1 MKGAVHIISL
11 GCPKNLVDSEVM
23 AAALTKGGYGIA
35 PDPRTAEIILVNTC
49 AFILPAKEESIE
61 EILRAAAWKK
71 TGRCRHLVVTGCLP
85 QRYGRSL
92 AEELPEVDIFLDTNE
107 APNVAGHL
115 DKLQKRE
122 HSAPLTIVSN
132 PSFLMNAGH
141 TRLLSTP
148 HHSAYLKIA
157 EGCSNYCSYCIIP
170 AIRGKARSRPLDDI
184 VQEAENLAAQGVRE
198 IIITAQD
205 TTAYG
210 REVKG
215 HPSLSE
221 LLRSLAAVDRLRWI
235 RLLYTYPG
243 KLDKKTLTV
252 IAEEEKICPYLDIPI
267 QHIDDDILKAMH
279 RRGGSAQIAAGI
291 ALARAVIPSVAL
303 RTSLIVGFPGETPA
317 RFKRLLNF
325 IVETRF
331 DHLGVF
337 TYSREEET
345 AAAIIPGHISERTK
359 EGRRRLLMDEQS
371 IVSSSIN
378 QTLIGSRQ
386 EVLLEGASD
395 IPDYPFIGRCRR
407 QAPEIDGVT
416 YVKGKGLAAGD
427 FVYCTVTGADTY
439 DLYAETEHLNSI
451 RRVA

>member
-1 MKGAVHIISL
+1 MKDAVHIISL
-11 GCPKNLVDSEVM
+11 GCAKNLVDSEVM
-23 AAALTKGGYGIA
+23 AAALIKGGYRIA

-71 TGRCRHLVVTGCLP
+71 AGRCRRLVVTGCLP
-85 QRYGRSL
+85 QRYGKSL
-92 AEELPEVDIFLDTNE
+92 AVELPEVDVFLDTNE
-107 APNVAGHL
+107 APNIAKHL
-115 DKLQKRE
+115 AMLSDRTDT
-122 HSAPLTIVSN
+122 APLTIVGN
-132 PSFLMNAGH
+132 PTFLMNAGH

-148 HHSAYLKIA
+148 AYSAYIKIA

-170 AIRGKARSRPLDDI
+170 ALRGKARSRPIDDI
-184 VQEAENLAAQGVRE
+184 VKEAGALAEQGVRE

-210 REVKG
+210 RDLKQ
-215 HPSLSE
+215 HPTLSE
-221 LLRSLAAVDRLRWI
+221 LLLSLAAVDGLRWI

-243 KLDKKTLTV
+243 KMDKRTLMV
-252 IAEEEKICPYLDIPI
+252 MAKEEKICPYLDIPI

-279 RRGGSAQIAAGI
+279 RHGRSAQIGESI
-291 ALARAVIPSVAL
+291 RLARELIPAVAL

-337 TYSREEET
+337 TYSPEEET
-345 AAAIIPGHISERTK
+345 AAAIIPGHISEKTK
-359 EGRRRLLMDEQS
+359 ERRRQRLMEEQA
-371 IVSSSIN
+371 IVSDSIN

-386 EVLLEGASD
+386 EVLIEGASD
-395 IPDYPFIGRCRR
+395 IPAYPFIGRCRR
-407 QAPEIDGVT
+407 QAPDIDGIT
-416 YVKGKGLAAGD
+416 YVKGEGLKAGD
-427 FVYCTVTGADTY
+427 FVAGTITGADTY
-439 DLYAETEHLNSI
+439 DLYAEI
-451 RRVA
+451 